1 MKEFDEARAFH
12 KIKLTTKTGI
22 NHSSF
27 EINQTLSSV
36 IKQSG
41 THTRKIGIEQNRA
54 LDGKY
59 VNIYCIYPRIV
70 RTRI

>member
-1 MKEFDEARAFH
+1 MFKVFKLDQTVLNSKEFDEARAFH

-41 THTRKIGIEQNRA
+41 THTRKIGIEQNQ
-54 LDGKY
+54 
-59 VNIYCIYPRIV
+59 
-70 RTRI
+70 TF

>member
-1 MKEFDEARAFH
+1 MKEFDEAWAFH
-12 KIKLTTKTGI
+12 KIKLTKKTGI

-41 THTRKIGIEQNRA
+41 THTRKIGIEQNQ
-54 LDGKY
+54 
-59 VNIYCIYPRIV
+59 
-70 RTRI
+70 TF

>member
-1 MKEFDEARAFH
+1 MKEFDEVRAFH
-12 KIKLTTKTGI
+12 KIKLTKKTGI

-41 THTRKIGIEQNRA
+41 THTRKIGIEQNQ
-54 LDGKY
+54 
-59 VNIYCIYPRIV
+59 
-70 RTRI
+70 TFQF